1 MKTSAVG
8 IELIKKY
15 EGLKLRAY
23 VCPGGVLTI
32 GYGHTK
38 NVKENMTVTPEE
50 AEELLIKD
58 LEYFEKK
65 LIDVVKVKINQNQF
79 DALVSLIYNIGEGAF
94 NKSSL
99 LKFINDN
106 KFDLAARQFPRWIY
120 SNGKILTGL
129 MNRRKA
135 EREIFEYE

>member
-15 EGLKLRAY
+15 EGLKLQAY
-23 VCPGGVLTI
+23 VCPGGVLTV

-38 NVKENMTVTPEE
+38 NVKENMILTPQD

-58 LEYFEKK
+58 LEYFEEK

-79 DALVSLIYNIGEGAF
+79 DALISLIYNIGEGAF
-94 NKSSL
+94 NESSL

-129 MNRRKA
+129 VNRRKA